1 MGTARILLLGA
12 ALCGLCATPAFA
24 AGFELDEQDIELMG
38 ASFAGRAAAYAN
50 ASIIWWN
57 PGAMTGLEKGWNYN
71 IGLNFI
77 DVTGDFTDAGSTSAA
92 GSPMLGSQTAA
103 GGGLGVVP
111 NLYISKSLGDKWV
124 VGLAINTP
132 FALATDYPENST
144 VRYHATL
151 SEILV
156 INIEPA
162 VSYRIN
168 KQWSIGL
175 GINLEYIEGELGNQL
190 DFGSIGAGL
199 GLSGFIPQ
207 ALDGGVTVTG
217 DNFGVGITI
226 GTLFELNDKH
236 RFGLSYRS
244 QVDHALTGDADFN
257 VPAGAQEIV
266 DETGAFVDTGAEL
279 DVTLP
284 DKLILSG
291 YHQVSQEW
299 AVVWDVSWTNWTHM
313 EEIRI
318 KFDNPAQPDSVLEM
332 DWDASFRFSVGGIWD
347 INDKWTVR
355 IGTAF
360 DQSPV
365 PDSTRGP
372 RLPGND
378 RFWLS
383 GGVSYRFNKYA
394 RLHFSYFHIFVDD
407 AGIDISSTAGGNL
420 VGSNAGSVDAFSFG
434 VTGTF

>member
-12 ALCGLCATPAFA
+12 ILGGLCASPALA

-38 ASFAGRAAAYAN
+38 ASFAGRAAAHAN
-50 ASIIWWN
+50 AAIIWWN

-71 IGLNFI
+71 IGINFI
-77 DVTGDFTDAGSTSAA
+77 AVTGDFTDGGSTSAA
-92 GSPMLGSQTAA
+92 GTPMLGAQSVG
-103 GGGLGVVP
+103 GGGLGAVP
-111 NLYISKSLGDKWV
+111 NLYITKSLGDKWV
-124 VGLAINTP
+124 VGIAVNTP
-132 FALATDYPENST
+132 FALSTDYSAAST

-162 VSYRIN
+162 VSYRLSE
-168 KQWSIGL
+168 QWSIGA
-175 GINLEYIEGELGNQL
+175 GINLQYIEGELANQL

-207 ALDGGVTVTG
+207 ALDGSVAVTG
-217 DNFGVGITI
+217 DNFGVGFTV
-226 GTLFELNDKH
+226 GTLFELNKNH

-244 QVDHALTGDADFN
+244 QVDHTLTGDADFN
-257 VPAGAQEIV
+257 VPAGAQEVV
-266 DETGAFVDTGAEL
+266 DVSGAFVDTGVEL

-291 YHQVSQEW
+291 YHQVHPQW
-299 AVVWDVSWTNWTHM
+299 AVVWDVSWTNWTHI

-332 DWDASFRFSVGGIWD
+332 DWDSTFRFSVGAIWD
-347 INDKWTVR
+347 INEKWTVR

-365 PDSTRGP
+365 PESTRGP

-383 GGVSYRFNKYA
+383 GGVSYKFNQYA
-394 RLHFSYFHIFVDD
+394 RLHFSYFHLFIDD
-407 AGIDISSTAGGNL
+407 ADIDISSTAGGNL
-420 VGSNAGSVDAFSFG
+420 VGSVEGSVDAVSIG